1 VARTCSM
8 HGKLKKMCFGL
19 WTRHVGGR
27 ANLAQLDLLRV
38 CVFVADVT
46 KLAVLSNGSVNSFVI
61 MNCKGC
67 GRKGS

>member
-1 VARTCSM
+1 MTRTCSM
-8 HGKLKKMCFGL
+8 HGKLKKCAS
-19 WTRHVGGR
+19 VYGR
-27 ANLAQLDLLRV
+27 GTSVEEPICPQLDLLTV
-38 CVFVADVT
+38 CVFEADVT